1 MLTFECQN
9 NRVNLGI
16 PPPHGHGLC
25 SERLSVHP
33 VIYVAEQEGQR
44 STPPQGCWWSWSN
57 ARTFQ
62 RETKNT
68 PRITR
73 ARNDDDDDDD
83 WRRSTV
89 SYRRWRM
96 VAAMLPK
103 SSVAGGEQDT
113 GGLTMC

>member
-73 ARNDDDDDDD
+73 ARNDDDDDD